1 MAKSERLTLAL
12 FWVALVQLDL
22 GEDAKYLVLC
32 SDGIFEF
39 LSNEDIIKYVDQ
51 KASIGWMPSDI
62 AKGLVCKKLHLCS
75 L

>member
-1 MAKSERLTLAL
+1 MTILL
-12 FWVALVQLDL
+12 LVQLDL

-51 KASIGWMPSDI
+51 KAQIGWLPSDI
-62 AKGLVCKKLHLCS
+62 AKGLVRS
-75 L
+75 EPISW